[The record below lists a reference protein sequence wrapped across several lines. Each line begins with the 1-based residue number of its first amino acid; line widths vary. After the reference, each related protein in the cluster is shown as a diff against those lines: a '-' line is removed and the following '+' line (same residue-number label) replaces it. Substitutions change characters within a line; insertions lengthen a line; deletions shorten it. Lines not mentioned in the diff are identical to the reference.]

1 MVNDVFSQGK
11 NYCLCTLHSKGAM
24 KGAGTVELVSNVW
37 NVFFYVFLSRHWLK
51 WLDVRRATLR
61 ISRRGLGEGRGRAQ
75 VRCRVAL
82 GVLPGV
88 ALHGGFLRVNQ
99 SFLLVKSR

>member
-1 MVNDVFSQGK
+1 MVNDVFSQRQGLLPL
-11 NYCLCTLHSKGAM
+11 YASCKGAM
-24 KGAGTVELVSNVW
+24 KGAGSVELVSNVR

-51 WLDVRRATLR
+51 WLDVRRAALR

-88 ALHGGFLRVNQ
+88 ALHGGF
-99 SFLLVKSR
+99 